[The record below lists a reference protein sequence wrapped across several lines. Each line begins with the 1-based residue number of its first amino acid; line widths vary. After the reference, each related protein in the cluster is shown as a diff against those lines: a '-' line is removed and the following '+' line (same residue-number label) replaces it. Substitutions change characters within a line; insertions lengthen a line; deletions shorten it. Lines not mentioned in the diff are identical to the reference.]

1 MLGDSGAGSDSGS
14 DSSSDSDHGSGLV
27 VDSFGGYMW
36 VQKAKVVVRRR
47 AKCGDTQKEK
57 EIISY
62 LYSLYLAKSF
72 KDHLV
77 LAVLWLLARF
87 LGLTLGVVGMVRS
100 TESRWSWSEE
110 EDTRIWWGCGCTST
124 RYILCT
130 HQNLSISYTLK
141 QSA

>member
-1 MLGDSGAGSDSGS
+1 MTAAVTAAATVMN
-14 DSSSDSDHGSGLV
+14 GSGLV
-27 VDSFGGYMW
+27 VDSFGGYMC
-36 VQKAKVVVRRR
+36 VQKAKVVVWRR

-100 TESRWSWSEE
+100 IESRWSWSEE
-110 EDTRIWWGCGCTST
+110 EDTRI
-124 RYILCT
+124 
-130 HQNLSISYTLK
+130 
-141 QSA
+141 

>member
-1 MLGDSGAGSDSGS
+1 MG
-14 DSSSDSDHGSGLV
+14 
-27 VDSFGGYMW
+27 

-110 EDTRIWWGCGCTST
+110 EDTRI
-124 RYILCT
+124 
-130 HQNLSISYTLK
+130 
-141 QSA
+141 

>member
-1 MLGDSGAGSDSGS
+1 MAAAVTAAATVMN
-14 DSSSDSDHGSGLV
+14 GSGLV

-100 TESRWSWSEE
+100 IESRWSWSEE
-110 EDTRIWWGCGCTST
+110 DTRI
-124 RYILCT
+124 
-130 HQNLSISYTLK
+130 
-141 QSA
+141 

>member
-1 MLGDSGAGSDSGS
+1 MAAAVTAAATVMN
-14 DSSSDSDHGSGLV
+14 GSGLV
-27 VDSFGGYMW
+27 VDSFGGYMC
-36 VQKAKVVVRRR
+36 VQKAKVVVWRR

-100 TESRWSWSEE
+100 IESRWSWSEE
-110 EDTRIWWGCGCTST
+110 DTRI
-124 RYILCT
+124 
-130 HQNLSISYTLK
+130 
-141 QSA
+141 